1 MSRRSAKEATTSP
14 MYSITAN
21 GQLIAVRSS
30 IDAAKKVARV
40 HFSELDAPEQPEC
53 RLRLYRGPV
62 PDEDRLLEVSN
73 NNQSWRLRWR
83 KPRTADLGLNAAMA
97 SIFGSTSTT
106 NNARPAP

>member
-1 MSRRSAKEATTSP
+1 MKTQQHKKTTGPQATRSP

-30 IDAAKKVARV
+30 VDGVKKVARS
-40 HFSELDAPEQPEC
+40 HFSQLDTAAQPEC

-62 PDEDRLLEVSN
+62 ADEDKLLEVSN
-73 NNQSWRLRWR
+73 NNQSWR

-97 SIFGSTSTT
+97 SIFGTT
-106 NNARPAP
+106 AASNTRPAS

>member
-1 MSRRSAKEATTSP
+1 MSRRSAPQATTSP

-40 HFSELDAPEQPEC
+40 HFSELAAPEQPEC

-62 PDEDRLLEVSN
+62 ADEDKLLEVSN
-73 NNQSWRLRWR
+73 NNQSWR
-83 KPRTADLGLNAAMA
+83 KARTADLSMKAAMA
-97 SIFGSTSTT
+97 SIFGNTTSTSNT
-106 NNARPAP
+106 RPAP